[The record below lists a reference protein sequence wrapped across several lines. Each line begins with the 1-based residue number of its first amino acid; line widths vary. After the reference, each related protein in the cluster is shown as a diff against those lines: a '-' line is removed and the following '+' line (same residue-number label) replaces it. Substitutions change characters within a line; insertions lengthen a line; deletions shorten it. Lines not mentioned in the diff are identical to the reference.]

1 MKFRK
6 NKFKPCVASD
16 MKLHFPAV
24 SEPLPADVTLER
36 SFASVESDV
45 DLEPVTI
52 GVLAGAVPADERRFK
67 LD

>member
-1 MKFRK
+1 
-6 NKFKPCVASD
+6 